1 MTAQSKSGFVL
12 PFTLG
17 TAFGV
22 ISGVTLGALLGHRLF
37 TAHARPV
44 VLLWARQRS
53 GAAVRP
59 AAPVAA
65 RQPHRLFF
73 WRRWIALL
81 EAFDHL
87 FRIGAALQIR

>member
-37 TAHARPV
+37 TA
-44 VLLWARQRS
+44 VLDLWS
-53 GAAVRP
+53 
-59 AAPVAA
+59 
-65 RQPHRLFF
+65 LFGHDSDKEPPF
-73 WRRWIALL
+73 DLL
-81 EAFDHL
+81 
-87 FRIGAALQIR
+87 LQ